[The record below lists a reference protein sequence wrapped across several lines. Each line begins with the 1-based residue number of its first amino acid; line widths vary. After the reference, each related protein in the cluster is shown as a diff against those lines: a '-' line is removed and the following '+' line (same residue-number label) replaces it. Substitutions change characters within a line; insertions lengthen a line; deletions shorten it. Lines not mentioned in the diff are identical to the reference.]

1 MYRKI
6 QCRIW
11 HDRKFLTWGVLKK
24 MTFFYLLTGR
34 HSHPIPG
41 VIIGTKGEIAQALIG
56 ANAIGDGTGDAIQD
70 AIEGLIADDVLEASQ
85 MAPLMYLKNALRH
98 NPPTSPGQVKM
109 WSKCIDDVPECELK
123 DRIIADLYEVLSGM
137 SDGMRNAMSS
147 GIEGATPNKQRTKNK
162 VYKKKK
168 TDVKKRKTSER
179 AQRKKD
185 RKKDET
191 VVAKALAG
199 IVLPYLGKKLG
210 KTFRITK
217 TDIERFRVLI
227 HEGYTQNQI
236 KTVIDWACN
245 TWGREYTITPSALFN
260 PKKFEDR
267 LRSATSSAV
276 PEPFQLKELKPLEV
290 ADD

>member
-41 VIIGTKGEIAQALIG
+41 VIIGTKGEIAQALMG
-56 ANAIGDGTGDAIQD
+56 ANAIGDATGDAIED
-70 AIEGLIADDVLEASQ
+70 AIGGLIADDVLDTSR

-98 NPPTSPGQVKM
+98 NKPTSPGQVRM
-109 WSKCIDDVPECELK
+109 WAKCIDDIPECELK
-123 DRIIADLYEVLSGM
+123 DRIISDIYEVLNGM
-137 SDGMRNAMSS
+137 SDGMRDAMSDAI
-147 GIEGATPNKQRTKNK
+147 GDATVDKQRIKNK
-162 VYKKKK
+162 YSIKKK
-168 TDVKKRKTSER
+168 TAVKKRKTSDR
-179 AQRKKD
+179 AQ

-191 VVAKALAG
+191 VVAKALAE
-199 IVLPYLGKKLG
+199 IVLPYLGEKLG

-217 TDIERFRVLI
+217 TDVERFRSLI
-227 HEGYTQNQI
+227 HEGYTQKQI

-290 ADD
+290 KGD